1 MSRRNFPYIK
11 QISRSIASL
20 LSVFALLICS
30 NCTCKVA
37 AHDSNTS
44 SSPCHHEESE
54 SRSSSP
60 PPSSEVSKCCIG
72 RVASVE
78 KSFYYQKD
86 THKGDPL
93 LWLPT
98 TAAQFDEG
106 VPLTSKISSS
116 LSSLPRVTI
125 SNRLFSISAPRGPPV
140 VNL

>member
-11 QISRSIASL
+11 NISRGIASL

-30 NCTCKVA
+30 NCACKA
-37 AHDSNTS
+37 AAQDSNTS

-54 SRSSSP
+54 SRKSSP

-72 RVASVE
+72 QVASVE
-78 KSFYYQKD
+78 KSFHYQKD
-86 THKGDPL
+86 HKGDSL

-98 TAAQFDEG
+98 TPAQLDE
-106 VPLTSKISSS
+106 VIPLTSKSSS
-116 LSSLPRVTI
+116 SPTLLPDVSI